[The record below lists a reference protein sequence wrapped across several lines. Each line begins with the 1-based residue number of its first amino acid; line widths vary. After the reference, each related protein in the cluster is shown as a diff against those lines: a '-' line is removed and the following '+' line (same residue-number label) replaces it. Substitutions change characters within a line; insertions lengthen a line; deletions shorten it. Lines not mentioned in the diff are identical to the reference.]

1 MHITNIM
8 YLIIIAPLSMYKGRR
23 SRSFEEDFPHHNWF
37 IVVLVLPFVFN
48 VGYVILTPSIY
59 QFVTTPRSLPEELEN
74 GEVCSSKLYTHQA
87 YNYTHIRQH
96 IPNYI
101 HVKRHLCIGAL
112 YLLYCSLS
120 TYIHKFSLP
129 NSQSLYL

>member
-1 MHITNIM
+1 M

-74 GEVCSSKLYTHQA
+74 GEVCLSKLYTHQA

-96 IPNYI
+96 TPF
-101 HVKRHLCIGAL
+101 CIQIIFSKETSMPRSINT
-112 YLLYCSLS
+112 YCIAVNLS

>member
-1 MHITNIM
+1 MLVTFRPHGRATCTLHKYNIM

-74 GEVCSSKLYTHQA
+74 GEVCLSKLYTHQA
-87 YNYTHIRQH
+87 YNYTHSAAH
-96 IPNYI
+96 SFAF
-101 HVKRHLCIGAL
+101 KL
-112 YLLYCSLS
+112 YSRKE
-120 TYIHKFSLP
+120 T
-129 NSQSLYL
+129 